1 MLPAPS
7 RRSLRLPK
15 WPLRLSPSQSRL
27 LRRLRLHPLWLL
39 IQFLRP
45 RPRLPRPW
53 LRIRSHHLLL
63 RLFLPR
69 LLLQRQSRRP
79 PLRLL
84 LLRHNRRSRCRCPRR
99 LHPPRPPL

>member
-1 MLPAPS
+1 MLPAPA

-15 WPLRLSPSQSRL
+15 WLLRLSPSQSRF

-45 RPRLPRPW
+45 RPRLPRQW
-53 LRIRSHHLLL
+53 LRIRSHRLLLLL
-63 RLFLPR
+63 RR

-84 LLRHNRRSRCRCPRR
+84 LRRHNRRSRCRCPRR